1 MKSVTILLPH
11 FFSYATIN
19 SKHSIFGAMV
29 MNNVWKFQL
38 EKYLEFIQGVKNVS
52 PHTVHNYRRD
62 IEQFLEFL
70 RRLTPGDFALSEVDT
85 YLARRYLATL
95 IGREYSRKTV
105 ARHIAALRS
114 YSRYLCRE
122 QIIESNPF
130 IGIRTPKL
138 ERRLP
143 QFLDVPEIDDLMK
156 LPPLT
161 PLGRRDS
168 AILELLYGTGVR
180 VSELTGV
187 SLQNLDLHEQYILV
201 FGKGAKERIIPIGRM
216 AVTALSS
223 YLLESR
229 PLLYKKNAAATDAL
243 FLNYSGTPLS
253 DRSVRRIL
261 DKYVELLAVHKRVTP
276 HTLRH
281 SFATHLLDNGA
292 DLRSVQ
298 ELLGHVSLK
307 TTQIYTHVS
316 SERLLAVYRNS
327 HPRA

>member
-1 MKSVTILLPH
+1 M
-11 FFSYATIN
+11 
-19 SKHSIFGAMV
+19 SK
-29 MNNVWKFQL
+29 VWKAQL
-38 EKYLEFIQGVKNVS
+38 ENYLDFLQGAKNVS

-70 RRLTPGDFALSEVDT
+70 RRLTTGDFTFGAVDA
-85 YLARRYLATL
+85 YMARRYLASL
-95 IGREYSRKTV
+95 VGREYSRKTM
-105 ARHIAALRS
+105 ARQIAALRS
-114 YSRYLCRE
+114 FFRYLCRE

-130 IGIRTPKL
+130 VGIRTPKL

-156 LPPLT
+156 LPRRT
-161 PLGRRDS
+161 MLGRRDS
-168 AILELLYGTGVR
+168 AILELLYGAGIR
-180 VSELTGV
+180 VSELTGL
-187 SLQNLDLHEQYILV
+187 SLSNIDLAEQYILV
-201 FGKGAKERIIPIGRM
+201 FGKGSKERIVPIGRM
-216 AVTALSS
+216 AVGALSS
-223 YLLESR
+223 YLQESR
-229 PLLYKKNAAATDAL
+229 PLLEQKSAGTTDSL
-243 FLNYSGTPLS
+243 FLNHSGTPLR

-261 DKYVELLAVHKRVTP
+261 DKYVALLAIHKRVTP

-307 TTQIYTHVS
+307 TTQVYTHVS
-316 SERLLAVYRNS
+316 SERLLSVYRNA

>member
-1 MKSVTILLPH
+1 MS
-11 FFSYATIN
+11 
-19 SKHSIFGAMV
+19 
-29 MNNVWKFQL
+29 NVWLIQL
-38 EKYLEFIQGVKNVS
+38 ENYLDFIQGTKNVS
-52 PHTVHNYRRD
+52 HHTVHNYRRD

-70 RRLTPGDFALSEVDT
+70 RRLTTGDFTFGAVDA
-85 YLARRYLATL
+85 YMARRYLASL
-95 IGREYSRKTV
+95 VGREYSRKTM

-114 YSRYLCRE
+114 FFRYLCRE

-130 IGIRTPKL
+130 VGIRTPKL

-156 LPPLT
+156 LPRRT
-161 PLGRRDS
+161 MLGRRDS
-168 AILELLYGTGVR
+168 AILELLYGAGIR
-180 VSELTGV
+180 VSELTGL
-187 SLQNLDLHEQYILV
+187 SLSNIDLAEQYILV
-201 FGKGAKERIIPIGRM
+201 FGKGSKERIVPIGRM
-216 AVTALSS
+216 AVGALSS
-223 YLLESR
+223 YLQESR
-229 PLLYKKNAAATDAL
+229 PLLEQKSAGTTDSL
-243 FLNYSGTPLS
+243 FLNHSGTPLS

-261 DKYVELLAVHKRVTP
+261 DKYVALLAIHKRVTP

-307 TTQIYTHVS
+307 TTQVYTHVS
-316 SERLLAVYRNS
+316 SERLLSVYRNA